1 LEAYSP
7 DDQLASLKNWW
18 KQYGKALIAGVIIGL
33 MLLGGGTYWKQYKIK
48 RAEAAAQIYE
58 NLLADLRQNKADA
71 VNAAATKLM
80 QDYDA
85 TPYAGKSALLL
96 ARQRFDTKDIA
107 GARIQLEWAMKNAT
121 EISVQHSAR
130 LRLAR
135 LLLDQGDRDAALTL
149 AMAKDTNGF
158 TSEYEELK
166 GDVLLAQGDRPGA
179 RRAYQ
184 TAIEKAP
191 RGSSYL
197 PALTMKRD
205 NLGPEPAQ

>member
-1 LEAYSP
+1 MEAYNP

-33 MLLGGGTYWKQYKIK
+33 MLLGGGTYWKQYKNQ

-58 NLLADLRQNKADA
+58 NLLADLQQNKPDA
-71 VNAAATKLM
+71 ASAAATKLM

-96 ARQRFDTKDIA
+96 ARLRFDVKDIS
-107 GARIQLEWAMKNAT
+107 GARTQLEWAMKNAT

-135 LLLDQGDRDAALTL
+135 LQLDQGEREAALALVTIQ
-149 AMAKDTNGF
+149 DTNGF
-158 TSEYEELK
+158 ASEYEEVK
-166 GDVLLAQGDRPGA
+166 GDILLAKGDRPGA

-191 RGSSYL
+191 RGSAYL
-197 PALTMKRD
+197 QALTMKRD
-205 NLGPEPAQ
+205 NLGPEPAP